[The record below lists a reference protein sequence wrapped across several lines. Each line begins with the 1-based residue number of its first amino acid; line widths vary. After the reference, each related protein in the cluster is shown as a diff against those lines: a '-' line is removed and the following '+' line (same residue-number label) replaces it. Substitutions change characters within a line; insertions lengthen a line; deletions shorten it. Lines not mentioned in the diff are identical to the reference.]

1 MIKLKYKPDPKWVDF
16 YKGDWDIAVLIGG
29 RGSGK
34 TWNAGNFTAL
44 ETFKNA
50 NYRTLVLRDVS
61 SSISQSI
68 LQNIKSRFST
78 IMTKLDGAFDHVFE
92 VQESQVKNKLTD
104 SVNILTKGFRQ
115 SRAEQQAD
123 LKGFEDIDLA
133 LIEEAEDLRDEER
146 VNTLLDTLR
155 KEGHKVI
162 IILNTPDLE
171 HWIVK
176 RYFNYANS
184 EYEGFFQ
191 LIPKKLDRVCQVIV
205 DYRDNPHLPDQTIK
219 KYSDYNN
226 PDNEKYNPDHYAGK
240 ILGLATENQN
250 VLRKFNSQK
259 VLTIKAVNPIETLDH
274 VKIFRLPEPNQIYS
288 LGVDPSSGLGK
299 DFTALSLRGFYP
311 DEQGKYKLYAQM
323 KAKVDEETTVK
334 LVLNLANWYSKAGR
348 VLIVP
353 ESNFGSY
360 VTTTIKNSYDQDLIY
375 KRYIQ
380 DPTVAYDKLIGD
392 FGFKTTSQNRD
403 NIINEF
409 ATMFKINKLEI
420 LNKDEIDEMLN
431 FVWND
436 EKKRYEALEPA
447 HDDLLMSDFIAVA
460 GFDYIRQYL

>member
-1 MIKLKYKPDPKWVDF
+1 MIKLKYKPDPKWLDF
-16 YKGDWDIAVLIGG
+16 YKGDWDLAVLIGG

-34 TWNAGNFTAL
+34 TWNAGNFTTL
-44 ETFKNA
+44 ETFKNPS
-50 NYRTLVLRDVS
+50 YRTLVLRDVS

-68 LQNIKSRFST
+68 LQNIKSRFSLL
-78 IMTKLDGAFDHVFE
+78 MTKLEGAFDYVFE
-92 VQESQVKNKLTD
+92 IQESQVKNKLTD

-115 SRAEQQAD
+115 SRVEQQAD

-133 LIEEAEDLRDEER
+133 LIEEAEDLRDVER
-146 VNTLLDTLR
+146 VNTLIDTLR

-171 HWIVK
+171 HWVVK
-176 RYFNYANS
+176 KYFDYKIS
-184 EYEGFFQ
+184 KFGGFFK
-191 LIPKKLDRVCQVIV
+191 LIPKQLNRVCQVIV
-205 DYRDNPHLPDQTIK
+205 DYRDNPHLPEQTTNN
-219 KYSDYNN
+219 YSSYNN
-226 PDNEKYNPDHYAGK
+226 PDSENYNPDHYAGK

-259 VLTIKAVNPIETLDH
+259 VLAIKTVEPIDILDQ
-274 VKIFRLPEPNQIYS
+274 VKIFRKPEANQIYS
-288 LGVDPSSGLGK
+288 LGIDPSSGLGK
-299 DFTALSLRGFYP
+299 DFTAFSLRGFYANS
-311 DEQGKYKLYAQM
+311 DGKYPLYAQM

-334 LVLNLANWYSKAGR
+334 LALNLANWYSKFGR
-348 VLIVP
+348 VLITP

-360 VTTTIKNSYDQDLIY
+360 VTTTIKNSYNQDLVY

-380 DPTVAYDKLIGD
+380 DPTVAYDKQIGD
-392 FGFKTTSQNRD
+392 FGFKTTSANRD

-409 ATMFKINKLEI
+409 VTMFKTNKLEI
-420 LNKDEIDEMLN
+420 INKDEVEEMLN

-447 HDDLLMSDFIAVA
+447 HDDLLMADFICVA

>member
-1 MIKLKYKPDPKWVDF
+1 MIKLKYKPDPKWKDF
-16 YKGDWDIAVLIGG
+16 YKGEWQTAILIGG

-44 ETFKNA
+44 ETFKNP

-68 LQNIKSRFST
+68 LQNIKGRFST
-78 IMTKLDGAFDHVFE
+78 ILTKLEGSFDHVFE
-92 VQESQVKNKLTD
+92 IQENQIKNKIHDL
-104 SVNILTKGFRQ
+104 VNILTKGFRQ
-115 SRAEQQAD
+115 SRVEQQAD

-133 LIEEAEDLRDEER
+133 LIEEAEDLRDVDR
-146 VNTLLDTLR
+146 VNTLIDTLR

-176 RYFNYANS
+176 KYFDYELS
-184 EYEGFFQ
+184 EFGGFFK
-191 LIPKKLDRVCQVIV
+191 LIPKKLNNVCQVIV
-205 DYRDNPHLPDQTIK
+205 NYRDNPHLTPTK
-219 KYSDYNN
+219 AKDYASYNDPTSEN
-226 PDNEKYNPDHYAGK
+226 YNPDHYAGK

-250 VLRKFNSQK
+250 VLRKFNSKK
-259 VLTIKAVNPIETLDH
+259 VLAIKTVDPLEVLDQ
-274 VKIFRLPEPNQIYS
+274 VKIFRMPEANQIYS
-288 LGVDPSSGLGK
+288 FAIDPSSGLGK
-299 DFTALSLRGFYP
+299 DYTAFTVRGFYP
-311 DEQGKYKLYAQM
+311 NKEGKYPLYAQM
-323 KAKVDEETTVK
+323 KAKVDEETTVR
-334 LVLNLANWYSKAGR
+334 LALNLANWFGKFGK
-348 VLIVP
+348 VLIAP

-360 VTTTIKNSYDQDLIY
+360 VTTTIKNSYDQDLVY
-375 KRYIQ
+375 KRYYQ

-392 FGFKTTSQNRD
+392 FGFKTTSTNRD
-403 NIINEF
+403 NIINEYV
-409 ATMFKINKLEI
+409 TMFKMDKLEI
-420 LNKDEIDEMLN
+420 LNKDETDEMLN

-447 HDDLLMSDFIAVA
+447 HDDLLFSDFICVA